1 MEVALVLFALTKHG
15 LSEMLDLAGG
25 SESAIWLND
34 GLLDAADLDQ
44 LRAEGLVL
52 TNFVHW
58 IDPADEA
65 AVRSAVETIR
75 EHHPNQVLYIE
86 RT

>member
-1 MEVALVLFALTKHG
+1 MILFALTKRG
-15 LSEMLDLAGG
+15 LSEMLDLARG
-25 SESAIWLND
+25 SNSAIWLND
-34 GLLDAADLDQ
+34 GLLDAANLDQ
-44 LRAEGLVL
+44 LRAEGFDL

-65 AVRSAVETIR
+65 AVQDAVETILG
-75 EHHPNQVLYIE
+75 HQPNQVLYIE